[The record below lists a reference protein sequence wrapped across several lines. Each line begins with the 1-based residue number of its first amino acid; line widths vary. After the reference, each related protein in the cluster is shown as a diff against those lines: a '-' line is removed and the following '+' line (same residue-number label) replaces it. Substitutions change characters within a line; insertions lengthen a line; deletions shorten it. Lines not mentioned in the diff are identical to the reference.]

1 MLFSVFAQFELEKID
16 ESEEDEEFFEEE
28 YAEEEVL
35 IEDRAGI
42 TPDSP
47 FYFVDEVIEDINL
60 AVRKGEDKADYALK
74 VAEEKVAEA
83 KLMVEKNK
91 SAETEK
97 ALKKANNV
105 SKIVEQEVS
114 PDMGNETNERMES
127 IKKILKEME
136 EQIPA
141 DWGEIKDLIDAQTTQ
156 ADKTKVAVEL
166 AGKIG
171 DLCEKL
177 ARQDWELMQ
186 AEPRCDI
193 DNAPGWLDEYIG
205 DELKGREEDA
215 KEGIMDGMAQCIT
228 DPRECDC
235 SKIPVKSHRKMCE
248 KAIPLAIK
256 CEFEFNQRACD
267 ELDLIEVPEGFED
280 KEFTE
285 HIREKEKKMF
295 DKFAPPECREAGLTT
310 KEDCEE
316 LMFEMYGP
324 PPDECMEDGEFIG
337 PMRCQEIME
346 EIYGPTPEECLDDD
360 GRFIGEAECM
370 DIMMPDKC
378 KEAGATTEE
387 ECMDIMMPPECKEAG
402 ATTKDECEEIMDDI
416 MGGPG
421 GPMPEE
427 CIEAGITSGE
437 ECGELMEELYGP
449 TDPACLDENGK
460 FIGDELCIAAILPE
474 CAEAGGTTWEDCEEF
489 FPEEGGEGEGG
500 LPQGCIENGDYI
512 GKDECDEVIWDMMG
526 RPPAECFEDGEFI
539 GGDYCK
545 ELTGKE
551 YGGAPF
557 DECVDG
563 IEYVGHEE
571 CGEIMGWGED
581 SGTSPPEC
589 VENGKYIGDEEC
601 MQKTDPGCASLGVS
615 NWDECHNI
623 MREKYGMSPDE
634 CFEGE
639 GMGFVGELK
648 CAVIIEEQY
657 GKGEGE
663 GGYGTA
669 PAYCY
674 DEDGEYVG
682 DEECSRRNDEHGGGG
697 PPGEGGEGPGPADYC
712 YDEDGEYVGDEECTD
727 LNAMRI
733 IEEGVVADYCFDE
746 NYDYI
751 GNDACSA
758 LNDEH
763 QEEQI
768 EELYDEID
776 NLEGDLE
783 GEEFDDWEE
792 IEEDEEEIG
801 EDFEGEE
808 IEGEMEEEEEFEEE
822 IEEEPEEEEEFIE
835 EFEEEEKE
843 EEFEEEETEEVEE
856 EFEEEKEEEV
866 EEDSGNEITGEVIK
880 VPDSKFS
887 LIEWFSGM
895 FGN

>member
-1 MLFSVFAQFELEKID
+1 MLFSVFAQFELEEID
-16 ESEEDEEFFEEE
+16 EFEEDEEFFEEE

-60 AVRKGEDKADYALK
+60 VVRKGEDKADYALK

-83 KLMVEKNK
+83 KLMADKNK
-91 SAETEK
+91 STETK
-97 ALKKANNV
+97 TALIRANNI
-105 SKIVEQEVS
+105 SSIVEQEVS
-114 PDMGNETNERMES
+114 PDLENETNERMEF

-141 DWGEIKDLIDAQTTQ
+141 DWDEIKSLIDTQSTQ
-156 ADKTKVAVEL
+156 ADKNKIAVDL
-166 AGKIG
+166 ATKIG
-171 DLCEKL
+171 NLCEKL
-177 ARQDWELMQ
+177 AMQDWKLMKD
-186 AEPRCDI
+186 EPRCDI
-193 DNAPGWLDEYIG
+193 DNAPDWLDEYIG
-205 DELKGREEDA
+205 DELKSREEDA

-235 SKIPVKSHRKMCE
+235 SQIPVKSHRKMCE
-248 KAIPLAIK
+248 KAIPLAIE

-267 ELDLIEVPEGFED
+267 ELDTIEMPEGFED

-295 DKFAPPECREAGLTT
+295 DQFAPPECIKAGLNT

-337 PMRCQEIME
+337 PAECEEIMI
-346 EIYGPTPEECLDDD
+346 EIYGPTPEACLDAD
-360 GRFIGEAECM
+360 GIFIGEAECM
-370 DIMMPDKC
+370 EIMMPDKC

-387 ECMDIMMPPECKEAG
+387 ECNEIMMPPECKEAG
-402 ATTKDECEEIMDDI
+402 ATTREECEEIMDSI

-427 CIEAGITSGE
+427 CIEAGITDGE
-437 ECGELMEELYGP
+437 ECSELMEELYGP
-449 TDPACLDENGK
+449 TDPACLDEHGK
-460 FIGDELCIAAILPE
+460 FIGDELCIAATLPE

-489 FPEEGGEGEGG
+489 FPHEEGEGEGR
-500 LPQGCIENGDYI
+500 LPRDCIENGNYI

-545 ELTGKE
+545 ELTGEE

-557 DECVDG
+557 DECVEG
-563 IEYVGHEE
+563 TEYVGHEE

-581 SGTSPPEC
+581 FGPSPPEC
-589 VENGKYIGDEEC
+589 KENGKYIGDEEC
-601 MQKTDPGCASLGVS
+601 MEKTDPGCANLGAS

-639 GMGFVGELK
+639 GIGFVGELK
-648 CAVIIEEQY
+648 CAVIIEENY
-657 GKGEGE
+657 GKGEGK
-663 GGYGTA
+663 GGYGTV

-682 DEECSRRNDEHGGGG
+682 DDECSRRNDEHGGGG
-697 PPGEGGEGPGPADYC
+697 PPGEGGEGAGPADYC

-763 QEEQI
+763 QEEEI
-768 EELYDEID
+768 EDLYDEID
-776 NLEGDLE
+776 GLEGDLE
-783 GEEFDDWEE
+783 GGWEEIEEESDDWEE
-792 IEEDEEEIG
+792 IEEDEEEIV
-801 EDFEGEE
+801 EDFEEE
-808 IEGEMEEEEEFEEE
+808 SKEEEE
-822 IEEEPEEEEEFIE
+822 IEEEPEEVEEEEEIE
-835 EFEEEEKE
+835 EFEEEEPEEVKE
-843 EEFEEEETEEVEE
+843 EE
-856 EFEEEKEEEV
+856 
-866 EEDSGNEITGEVIK
+866 ITGAAIQ

-887 LIEWFSGM
+887 LIKWFSEM